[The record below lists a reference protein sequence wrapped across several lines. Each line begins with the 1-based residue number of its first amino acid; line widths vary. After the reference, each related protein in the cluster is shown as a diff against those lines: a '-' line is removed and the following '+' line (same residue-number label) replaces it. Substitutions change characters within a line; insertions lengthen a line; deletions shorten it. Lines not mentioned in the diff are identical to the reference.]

1 MSKSL
6 RDGYLYINGNDYIT
20 ISKKLYHKEDIDQD
34 LIDFSRDICVE
45 DYFYEALRK
54 GPCSEEEIKRAL
66 FILSLA
72 AVKSDFVYDKIKDG
86 YSVTIRGTDNPYD
99 IHEPCYIFV
108 NGEAV
113 FHIFQAFDE
122 DCTWKVLFMHP
133 QACLDDT
140 LLYAVLDACA

>member
-6 RDGYLYINGNDYIT
+6 SKGYLYITGKDYTT
-20 ISKKLYHKEDIDQD
+20 ISKKLFRKEDIDQD
-34 LIDFSRDICVE
+34 LIDFSRDVCVE
-45 DYFYEALRK
+45 DYIYDSLLQ
-54 GPCSEEEIKRAL
+54 GPCSEEEVIRAL

-72 AVKSDFVYDKIKDG
+72 AVKSDFISGKIKDG
-86 YSVTIRGTDNPYD
+86 YSVTIRGTDNLYD

-108 NGEAV
+108 NGEPV
-113 FHIFQAFDE
+113 LHIFQAFDE
-122 DCTWKVLFMHP
+122 SCTWKVLFMHP